1 MLAGAQEV
9 GPGSPEDGRL
19 FVLWQEDWDRTCARP
34 AHPGL
39 GCLRVVSD
47 PTSYLILTLQTLWG
61 LFFFLFFWDTILN
74 VQEDWTNNTFYFET
88 LTSINMLHHS

>member
-19 FVLWQEDWDRTCARP
+19 FVLWQEDWDTARVP
-34 AHPGL
+34 GPLTGL

-61 LFFFLFFWDTILN
+61 FVFVFLGHNFKCPKKLD
-74 VQEDWTNNTFYFET
+74 
-88 LTSINMLHHS
+88 